1 MLEPYFVF
9 FVGVVTVYEN
19 DGATK
24 GGEPVSVRFF
34 HNFLKELHS
43 VADPGCL
50 SRIPDPGS

>member
-1 MLEPYFVF
+1 VLEPYFVF